1 MAEMADRSSGSSSVG
16 DGPSGVR
23 ESDILSPDPDIWR
36 VSRFRMALPQVL
48 ATLAQSLLLLA
59 LGMMVSLPTIVIAA
73 LRNSPAALSMNDS
86 QASWFAGIILAF
98 QPMGSVLS
106 GVLSEAAGRKKC
118 MMFVAIPQL
127 AGWLLMYFAQDLA
140 VLYFAGLMMGF
151 SIGFME
157 APCLS
162 YVGEIT
168 QPHLRA
174 NMCTLTSMQVPIGY
188 LVMYLLGTLLDWRS
202 ASACSAIMPVLT
214 VIAISQVPESPLW
227 LLKKGRVV
235 EAEAALCWLRGWVTP
250 SEVRREFTHLQAYYE
265 KSRLE
270 NPKWTPNT
278 RSPRKGQIYIE
289 VPKNGNGPR
298 LEESRPPRGS
308 LSFCEKLK
316 DLTRPEMMRPLRLV
330 VLYFFFYHCGALTGL
345 RPYMVITFK
354 RFELTVDPYWL
365 TVASALLQITGA
377 IICMLTI
384 HRAGKRLISLISMFM
399 CATSVLSL
407 GGYALAARNGFHQPL
422 IPLGLFAALFFFTN
436 IGIAAV
442 PWALISEV
450 FPTRGRGVGGGVS
463 SAAYYIMYFL
473 VTKTFVNIED
483 LLGLH
488 GVFFLYGGLGV
499 TGLFFIYCCLPET
512 EGKNLEE
519 IEKFFQS
526 KKTDRVVPIN

>member
-1 MAEMADRSSGSSSVG
+1 
-16 DGPSGVR
+16 
-23 ESDILSPDPDIWR
+23 
-36 VSRFRMALPQVL
+36 MALPQVL

-73 LRNSPAALSMNDS
+73 LRNAPSGLSMNDS
-86 QASWFAGIILAF
+86 QASWFAGIILVC

-118 MMFVAIPQL
+118 MMFVALPQL
-127 AGWLLMYFAQDLA
+127 AGWLLMYFAEDLP
-140 VLYFAGLMMGF
+140 VLYVAGLMMGF

-174 NMCTLTSMQVPIGY
+174 NMCTLTSMQVPTGY
-188 LVMYLLGTLLDWRS
+188 LVMYLLGTLLDWRN

-214 VIAISQVPESPLW
+214 VLAISQVPESPLW
-227 LLKKGRVV
+227 LLKKGRVG

-250 SEVRREFTHLQAYYE
+250 SDVRREFANLQAYYE
-265 KSRLE
+265 KSKME
-270 NPKWTPNT
+270 APQT
-278 RSPRKGQIYIE
+278 RSPRKGQVYIE

-298 LEESRPPRGS
+298 LEDSRPPKAS
-308 LSFCEKLK
+308 LSFWEKMK

-330 VLYFFFYHCGALTGL
+330 VLYFFFYHCGGLTGL

-354 RFELTVDPYWL
+354 QFRLTVDPYWL
-365 TVASALLQITGA
+365 TVASALLQIVGA
-377 IICMLTI
+377 IVCMLTI
-384 HRAGKRLISLISMFM
+384 HRLGKRVISLVSMSM
-399 CATSVLSL
+399 CAFSVLSL
-407 GGYALAARNGFHQPL
+407 GGYALAARNGYHQPL
-422 IPLGLFAALFFFTN
+422 VPLGLFAALFFFTN

-450 FPTRGRGVGGGVS
+450 FPTRGKGMGGGVS

-473 VTKTFVNIED
+473 VTKTFVNVED

-499 TGLFFIYCCLPET
+499 VGLVYIYCCLPET
-512 EGKNLEE
+512 EGKRLED

-526 KKTDRVVPIN
+526 KTDRVVPIN